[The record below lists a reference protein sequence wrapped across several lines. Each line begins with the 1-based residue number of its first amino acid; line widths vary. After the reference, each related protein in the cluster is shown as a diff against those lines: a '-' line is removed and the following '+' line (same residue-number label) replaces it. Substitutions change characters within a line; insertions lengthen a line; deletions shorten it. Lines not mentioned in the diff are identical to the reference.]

1 MIFALGYVVL
11 TAAALLMLLGLCRA
25 AAQEIPH
32 GRTEGRPFRPFPGGH
47 PDTDPPKGVCRPV
60 REVSGLLAEAH
71 HGPLTTTTSRG
82 PAASPSRG
90 ARQGQKETQ
99 ST

>member
-1 MIFALGYVVL
+1 MTPFLLGYLFL

-32 GRTEGRPFRPFPGGH
+32 GRTTGRPFRPFPGGH
-47 PDTDPPKGVCRPV
+47 PDTDPPQGVCRPV
-60 REVSGLLAEAH
+60 REVSGPACHAEVG
-71 HGPLTTTTSRG
+71 GPLTTTTSRG

-90 ARQGQKETQ
+90 ARQGQRRQ
-99 ST
+99 V